1 MGRYYTRREVEGSFR
16 GSSSV
21 GEWDWGLVVRDA
33 IIAVVA
39 LIVLCTAGCPY
50 YRVWDRQQTGKA
62 ALAQAVQDRQILI
75 EDARSKKEA
84 ATMLA
89 DAEIERARGVAEANK
104 IIGNSL
110 KGNDA
115 YLHYLWLDSL
125 KDTKNQV
132 IYVPTEANMPIM
144 EAGRVVNTP
153 SK

>member
-33 IIAVVA
+33 VIALVA
-39 LIVLCTAGCPY
+39 FIVLCTAGCPY
-50 YRVWDRQQTGKA
+50 YRVWDQQQTGKA
-62 ALAQAVQDRQILI
+62 ALARATQDRQIAVQ
-75 EDARSKKEA
+75 DALAKKEA
-84 ATMLA
+84 AINLA

-144 EAGRVVNTP
+144 EAGRMANTP

>member
-1 MGRYYTRREVEGSFR
+1 MSRYYTRREVEGSFR
-16 GSSSV
+16 GSNSV
-21 GEWDWGLVVRDA
+21 GEWNVGLIIRDSA
-33 IIAVVA
+33 ILVVA
-39 LIVLCTAGCPY
+39 LIVLLTAGCPY
-50 YRVWDRQQTGKA
+50 YRVWDREQTGKA
-62 ALAQAVQDRQILI
+62 ALAQAVQDRQITI

-84 ATMLA
+84 AIMLA

-153 SK
+153 NQ